1 MTKAM
6 LSRRGVEFD
15 ALDVENDPEAL
26 KALRALGI
34 ASVPA
39 VVVGERWMTGW
50 NPTRLAELVGF
61 AHQER
66 GTSPEELIAS
76 LREIIDAALRAV
88 RQMPADADWERMAPG
103 RQRPLRE
110 LARHLFHVVEMS
122 VDADVLE
129 SFPAKTWLEAKDVP
143 ALKGSARLA
152 RYGEAVRA
160 KFEAWYGSAELDP
173 AAFSRTLDAD
183 VGPRTLEQVL
193 QRTRLHS
200 AQHLRQLYKFLDWFG
215 VTPDNPLTDDDLR
228 KMGLEELPDEL
239 F

>member
-15 ALDVENDPEAL
+15 AYDVENDPEAL
-26 KALRALGI
+26 RRLRALGLS
-34 ASVPA
+34 SVPA
-39 VVVGERWMTGW
+39 VVVGDRSMTGW

-66 GTSPEELIAS
+66 GTSPEDLVSS
-76 LREIIDAALRAV
+76 LRDILDAALRAV
-88 RQMPADADWERMAPG
+88 RQMPAGADWERKAPG
-103 RQRPLRE
+103 RDRPLRE

-122 VDADVLE
+122 VDADALE
-129 SFPAKTWLEAKDVP
+129 VFPAKAWLEAKDVP
-143 ALKGSARLA
+143 QLKGSERLA

-160 KFEAWYGSAELDP
+160 KFEAWYGSDALDP
-173 AAFSRTLDAD
+173 AAFGRALDAD

-193 QRTRLHS
+193 QRTRLHA
-200 AQHLRQLYKFLDWFG
+200 AQHLRQLYAFLDWFG
-215 VTPDNPLTDDDLR
+215 VEPRDPLTDQQLR
-228 KMGLEELPDEL
+228 EMGLDDLPDEL

>member
-15 ALDVENDPEAL
+15 ALDVENDPAAL
-26 KALRALGI
+26 NALRALGI
-34 ASVPA
+34 SSVPA

-66 GTSPEELIAS
+66 GSSPEELIAS
-76 LREIIDAALRAV
+76 LREIVDAALRAV
-88 RQMPADADWERMAPG
+88 RQFPEATDWEKRAPG
-103 RQRPLRE
+103 RDRPLRE

-122 VDADVLE
+122 VDADLLE
-129 SFPAKTWLEAKDVP
+129 MFPAKTWLEARDIP
-143 ALKGSARLA
+143 ALKGSERLA

-160 KFEAWYGSAELDP
+160 KFEAWYGSASLDP
-173 AAFSRTLDAD
+173 AAFSRPLDAD

-193 QRTRLHS
+193 QRTRMHA
-200 AQHLRQLYKFLDWFG
+200 AQHLRQLYAFLGWFG
-215 VTPDNPLTDDDLR
+215 VTPRDPLTDADLR
-228 KMGLEELPDEL
+228 KMGLDELPDEL

>member
-15 ALDVENDPEAL
+15 AFDVENDPQAL
-26 KALRALGI
+26 QALRALGI

-39 VVVGERWMTGW
+39 VVVGDRWMTGW

-66 GTSPEELIAS
+66 GSSPEELVSS
-76 LREIIDAALRAV
+76 LREIVDAALRAV
-88 RQMPADADWERMAPG
+88 RQIPEEADWERKAPG
-103 RQRPLRE
+103 RDRPLRE
-110 LARHLFHVVEMS
+110 LVRHLFHVVEAG

-129 SFPAKTWLEAKDVP
+129 TFPAKAWLEAKDVP

-160 KFEAWYGSAELDP
+160 KFEA
-173 AAFSRTLDAD
+173 
-183 VGPRTLEQVL
+183 
-193 QRTRLHS
+193 
-200 AQHLRQLYKFLDWFG
+200 
-215 VTPDNPLTDDDLR
+215 
-228 KMGLEELPDEL
+228 
-239 F
+239 

>member
-15 ALDVENDPEAL
+15 AFDVENDPEAL

-39 VVVGERWMTGW
+39 VVVGERWMSGW

-66 GTSPEELIAS
+66 GASPEELVSS
-76 LREIIDAALRAV
+76 LREILDAALRAV
-88 RQMPADADWERMAPG
+88 RQIPADADWEKKAPG
-103 RQRPLRE
+103 RDRPLRE
-110 LARHLFHVVEMS
+110 LVRHLFHVVEMS
-122 VDADVLE
+122 VDADLLE
-129 SFPAKTWLEAKDVP
+129 RFPAKAWLAAKDVP

-152 RYGEAVRA
+152 RYGQAVRA
-160 KFEAWYGSAELDP
+160 KFEAWYGASSLDP
-173 AAFSRTLDAD
+173 AAFSRTLEAD

-193 QRTRLHS
+193 QRTRLHA
-200 AQHLRQLYKFLDWFG
+200 AQHLRQLYAFLNWFG
-215 VTPDNPLTDDDLR
+215 VTPEQPITDQQLR
-228 KMGLEELPDEL
+228 EMGLEELPDEL